1 MGWFRMWDDILD
13 SVKLHRLPAETA
25 WAWVRLLGAA
35 NRHDFDGGTLPDL
48 DTLSFWLRVTPQDA
62 GRMIDDCL
70 RAGLLDSEDG
80 DVMVIH
86 DWRHW
91 QRPKD
96 ATTANRSKKYRDAK
110 RDASRRSKRDARVT
124 RTVTP
129 TVTVTGE
136 EEEEDGKTKKN
147 KRAARAA
154 LADTNRID
162 EGPPEWQHVV
172 LKAQEL
178 WGTRRFPE
186 LLRESY
192 GSSPNANGALMH
204 WWDMGTPEAFRQALV
219 DLRAKPDNEHTLD
232 RYCAFV
238 RREINR
244 PTSARLHQA
253 DDDAAAME
261 RERLDCIRAE
271 EEHARRTKAG
281 A

>member
-48 DTLSFWLRVTPQDA
+48 DTLSFWLRVSPQDA

-96 ATTANRSKKYRDAK
+96 ATTADRSKRYRDAK

-124 RTVTP
+124 RTVR
-129 TVTVTGE
+129 VTGE
-136 EEEEDGKTKKN
+136 EEDGRRKKKTEEEEKDTPHSLPPVGGIVRDGRKLNLPDAWDGWRMPLHDLCNLHPYEWVQRAVDEYAGKKLGDPVRYLA
-147 KRAARAA
+147 KILVSWKAAG
-154 LADTNRID
+154 
-162 EGPPEWQHVV
+162 GPPPV
-172 LKAQEL
+172 
-178 WGTRRFPE
+178 PE
-186 LLRESY
+186 
-192 GSSPNANGALMH
+192 
-204 WWDMGTPEAFRQALV
+204 
-219 DLRAKPDNEHTLD
+219 
-232 RYCAFV
+232 V
-238 RREINR
+238 RLSRI
-244 PTSARLHQA
+244 

>member
-48 DTLSFWLRVTPQDA
+48 DTLSFWLRVSPQDA

-110 RDASRRSKRDARVT
+110 RDASRRSKRDAHVT

-136 EEEEDGKTKKN
+136 EEDGRRKKKTEEEEKDPPLSLPPVGGIVRDGRKLNLPDAWDGWRMPLHDLCNLHPYEWVQRAVDEYTGKDLGDPVRYLAKVLVSWKKN
-147 KRAARAA
+147 G
-154 LADTNRID
+154 
-162 EGPPEWQHVV
+162 GPPEVPPVRVANGTAAKHEKWDPEEQRAYYAARYE
-172 LKAQEL
+172 AQE
-178 WGTRRFPE
+178 
-186 LLRESY
+186 
-192 GSSPNANGALMH
+192 A
-204 WWDMGTPEAFRQALV
+204 EA
-219 DLRAKPDNEHTLD
+219 
-232 RYCAFV
+232 
-238 RREINR
+238 
-244 PTSARLHQA
+244 AR
-253 DDDAAAME
+253 
-261 RERLDCIRAE
+261 
-271 EEHARRTKAG
+271 KAG